1 MCFRLLQLF
10 SDILDAVHN
19 CPSCSLSLLN
29 HQHDKAPHWT
39 HALPQPS
46 HSTDAILLD
55 VKQNGKTTNHSA
67 CCTY

>member
-10 SDILDAVHN
+10 SDILDAVLN

-29 HQHDKAPHWT
+29 HQHDKASHWT
-39 HALPQPS
+39 HALLQPL

-55 VKQNGKTTNHSA
+55 VK
-67 CCTY
+67 